1 MCELSA
7 PTDSAL
13 RDATD
18 VNRHLA
24 SSGERAPAG
33 RQCTLEACMTRQ
45 AGSPSYG
52 GQAFVVAPAQSQVEN
67 LRHRIQTHTRSVEFD
82 A

>member
-7 PTDSAL
+7 CQWIAL
-13 RDATD
+13 RDA
-18 VNRHLA
+18 
-24 SSGERAPAG
+24 PAG
-33 RQCTLEACMTRQ
+33 
-45 AGSPSYG
+45 
-52 GQAFVVAPAQSQVEN
+52 VAHLQSQVEN